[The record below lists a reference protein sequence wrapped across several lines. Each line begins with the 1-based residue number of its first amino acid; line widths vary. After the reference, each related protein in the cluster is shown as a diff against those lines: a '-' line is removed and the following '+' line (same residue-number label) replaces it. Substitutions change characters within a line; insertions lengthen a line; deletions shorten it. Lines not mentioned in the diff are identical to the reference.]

1 MRTSFCT
8 HFPVCK
14 SVCRTFCDLTEKKC
28 ILEYDK
34 MKRTALRISSLRLFE
49 FLHEPLGISNSNCP
63 NWENDVYMSETPM
76 KVFWPVLSAKN
87 ASRFPWWCICMSYIW
102 MPDIRTNFGCKMCP
116 LTQWWHIRRPHNK
129 LLYEQQR
136 SCVKWLGYW
145 LTSSVNSMVWHAL
158 PAKENGIMSSC
169 KVRYW
174 EPVILESRNLSSLH
188 PRVTLSQRENIW
200 LLQPSCNL
208 LIIKLQ

>member
-1 MRTSFCT
+1 
-8 HFPVCK
+8 
-14 SVCRTFCDLTEKKC
+14 
-28 ILEYDK
+28 
-34 MKRTALRISSLRLFE
+34 
-49 FLHEPLGISNSNCP
+49 
-63 NWENDVYMSETPM
+63 M
-76 KVFWPVLSAKN
+76 KVFWPVLSVPPVFHGGVFVCLTFECLT
-87 ASRFPWWCICMSYIW
+87 SELILVVRSVLWHSSDDIW
-102 MPDIRTNFGCKMCP
+102 
-116 LTQWWHIRRPHNK
+116 RPHNK

-145 LTSSVNSMVWHAL
+145 LISSVNSMVWHAL

-208 LIIKLQ
+208 FCYQTIEISTNLYGSLWFWGFFRQVLSELLALVSSWFIQ